1 VQLTRSF
8 ILQNYSAEQALSA
21 SNWVLKGAAVATQD
35 ATQFYIGTK
44 SVKVVTSANAT
55 GVDGT
60 KQSITLNDSTTYSLN
75 FYALGNG
82 TTENIEAGYS
92 SDGSTDNTVCITGQ
106 ALSTSTLGWINYTC
120 TFTTPSSHSGT
131 PYIYIKSSTAAIRTF
146 YLDSIQL
153 STGNAFTA
161 YREGTISLNGIVV
174 SPTTSRTRP
183 TPQLHSKIQNAA
195 MAAACC

>member
-1 VQLTRSF
+1 MSTLQIGHSFDGTTGNETSCLTAQTITTSGWTTLTCTFTTGTTSSTPYIYIKQTDATARTFFVDGVQLTRSW

-75 FYALGNG
+75 FYVLGNG
-82 TTENIEAGYS
+82 TTCNMAAGYS

-106 ALSTSTLGWINYTC
+106 AT
-120 TFTTPSSHSGT
+120 
-131 PYIYIKSSTAAIRTF
+131 
-146 YLDSIQL
+146 
-153 STGNAFTA
+153 
-161 YREGTISLNGIVV
+161 
-174 SPTTSRTRP
+174 
-183 TPQLHSKIQNAA
+183 
-195 MAAACC
+195 